1 MAGKKLAEVI
11 QSYMKDLTM
20 TDQQEAHMTS
30 LANGAKVVIGD
41 NKLVYLVVLY
51 IRFIKYFH
59 SSH

>member
-59 SSH
+59 SLH